1 MRQFLELL
9 GMDVR
14 KHTKQIQGF
23 SYLPWALA
31 LSMAG
36 RPEHEVVTFKVD
48 GQDSPARKLFGGAA
62 VAVDMDVGD
71 GSGAQQR
78 IYLPVLDMKNNPM
91 DWSKADGRD
100 IGNTISRC
108 IARAVAMVHGYG
120 LSLYSLT
127 EGDGKAYVEALCVTP
142 ETPDLS
148 QVRELRDIKEFKDK
162 ATGKVRRSQEYLG
175 WHAAL
180 SACRITDPGF
190 RWEIE
195 EFETAY
201 PRTGELISVP
211 AMRTAG
217 KGWMVGVRMFYKGR
231 THTMRLPIMGVE
243 KVQTKN
249 GLKPME
255 HQPIDNPSVFDWHS
269 AVMRCLAKG
278 IAITAGY
285 GIACY
290 AGDHAA
296 PGGQDVYEPEG
307 LLDAPPETAVEGNAE
322 GSATKQSG
330 SGAEQPANRAKLI
343 SQISMLIKKTSTEQ
357 HRFTDWLGVA
367 SLDEAQPSVLE
378 RGLQALEQK
387 HEQMQG
393 ATAH

>member
-1 MRQFLELL
+1 MRPFLELL

-36 RPEHEVVTFKVD
+36 RPAHEVVTFKVD

-78 IYLPVLDMKNNPM
+78 IYLPVLDMRNNPM

-100 IGNTISRC
+100 ISDTISRC

-127 EGDGKAYVEALCVTP
+127 EGDGKAYVDALCVTP
-142 ETPDLS
+142 DTPDLS
-148 QVRELRDIKEFKDK
+148 QVRELRDIKEFKDR

-195 EFETAY
+195 EFETAH
-201 PRTGELISVP
+201 PSTGEIIEIP

-243 KVQTKN
+243 NVQTKN
-249 GLKPME
+249 GSKPME

-278 IAITAGY
+278 IAIATGY

-290 AGDHAA
+290 AGEHAA
-296 PGGQDVYEPEG
+296 PGAQEIPE
-307 LLDAPPETAVEGNAE
+307 DAELPSEVPAQPVQQNGNGRGTQQASPTR
-322 GSATKQSG
+322 GG
-330 SGAEQPANRAKLI
+330 DRGKLI
-343 SQISMLIKKTSTEQ
+343 SQINVLIKKTSTEKE
-357 HRFTDWLGVA
+357 RFTTWLGVQ
-367 SLDEAQPSVLE
+367 SLDQAEVSVLE
-378 RGLQALEQK
+378 RGLQALENK
-387 HEQMQG
+387 HGQMQG